1 MDCNFLSIVPLVKPN
16 PLLVNFAT
24 NITNDVIIGAKINV
38 TLSPTPPVKC

>member
-16 PLLVNFAT
+16 PLLDNFAT
-24 NITNDVIIGAKINV
+24 NITNGVIIGVKTNV